1 MAGSAAL
8 LIDLENFFLG
18 RESNYFRT
26 HQGGTYEFPID
37 LESLCSFATDIAGRH
52 RLVVRRAYA
61 NFNDRRPGSG
71 ERQWDYYLQPMPR
84 FLMERGVEPVQVF
97 RFPGGGNKNAADMRL
112 AMDAT
117 VLRQT
122 PTTIDLFILV
132 TGDADFIPV
141 VLELQRT
148 GAHVV
153 VIGVEGCTNSIFQR
167 YCDRFEFFEDL
178 LAARELQRLDDHDLS
193 PVRVAMRTI
202 LERRSPI
209 KFAAVKPLLSD
220 QLGTPFNP
228 SRWGCDSTGDFL
240 RKHAT
245 TLGVILKRGEHDWEV
260 SLRGHDDSNVDGAPA
275 ERDPVLELDPAAQV
289 AAEGHTVEIYVETLR
304 TGMPRCYVVGNSD
317 LRAITDAIFQTVT
330 DASGKRIPVMHPDL
344 LNRVTE
350 TCDASGM
357 EEAGRKVRD
366 VTFQLFKAGCFQCAV
381 EGPLF
386 GQTDFHWSK
395 PAMLA
400 PDIETPTALRRRCF
414 DYLLKL
420 LGRRLELRGASQ
432 RVQLAPAVELLC
444 GAEPHE
450 DDVALVRELLAEKA

>member
-18 RESNYFRT
+18 RESNYSRT

-37 LESLCSFATDIAGRH
+37 LESLCSFATDIAGRQ

-117 VLRQT
+117 VLRQA
-122 PTTIDLFILV
+122 PTVIDLFILV

-178 LAARELQRLDDHDLS
+178 LAARELQRLDDHDLT
-193 PVRVAMRTI
+193 PVRSAMRAI

-220 QLGTPFNP
+220 ELGTPFNP
-228 SRWGCDSTGDFL
+228 SRFGCDSTGDFL

-245 TLGVILKRGEHDWEV
+245 SLGVVLKRGDHDWEV
-260 SLRGHDDSNVDGAPA
+260 SPRSLDGAEPDDVDVDA
-275 ERDPVLELDPAAQV
+275 TAATPLESDAGAGS
-289 AAEGHTVEIYVETLR
+289 EGHTVEVYVETLR

-317 LRAITDAIFQTVT
+317 LRAITEAVFQTVT
-330 DASGKRIPVMHPDL
+330 DGSGKRIPVMHPDL
-344 LNRVTE
+344 LHRVTE
-350 TCDASGM
+350 TCTANGM
-357 EEAGRKVRD
+357 DEAGRKVRD
-366 VTFQLFKAGCFQCAV
+366 VIFQLFKAGCFQCAV
-381 EGPLF
+381 EGPQYGL
-386 GQTDFHWSK
+386 TDFHWSK

-400 PDIETPTALRRRCF
+400 ADLDSPIALRRRCF
-414 DYLLKL
+414 DYLIKL

-432 RVQLAPAVELLC
+432 RVQAAPAVELLC